1 MTNRNEEPGSRPN
14 ERPDDWSRD
23 ANSGPPPDIQSSERG
38 DIPKPVPPHE
48 PEDWQAPGPQG
59 PRESQGGEWDAG
71 HTIEDEPGVRHPK
84 AKTWQEG
91 MGEAGEQR
99 LDEPAMDQPPVRREQ
114 RRPKLDNSDIF
125 AIVLSV
131 IFPGVG
137 QMMLGQ
143 QTKGIV
149 VLLVAIVTGCGF
161 GLISLASALD
171 TYCVAIASKKGEV
184 DEWEFF
190 PDIREIFSRVGRG
203 RKG

>member
-1 MTNRNEEPGSRPN
+1 MTNRNDEPGSRPN
-14 ERPDDWSRD
+14 EESNDWSQQPD
-23 ANSGPPPDIQSSERG
+23 SGAPPEIQNSERG
-38 DIPKPVPPHE
+38 DIPKPVPPNE

-71 HTIEDEPGVRHPK
+71 HTIEDEPGMEHPR

-91 MGEAGEQR
+91 MGEEGEQR
-99 LDEPAMDQPPVRREQ
+99 MQEPAMDQPPARRERKQ
-114 RRPKLDNSDIF
+114 PKLDNSDIF
-125 AIVLSV
+125 AIILSA

-149 VLLVAIVTGCGF
+149 VLLVAIVTGCGL
-161 GLISLASALD
+161 GLLSLASALD
-171 TYCVAIASKKGEV
+171 TYCVAIATKKREV

-190 PDIREIFSRVGRG
+190 PGVREIF
-203 RKG
+203 